1 MLLRLLLSILQ
12 TEDVVRLQMLL
23 LNHLLRVVADVVV
36 MREGPSLLLLLLLLM
51 LHLVLQL
58 LLVTLGPRRVPL
70 TAADAD
76 AATAIPL
83 VPVVGVDIPRVPR
96 LLMWGP
102 VKITVII
109 NQLPHNQTKHEGR
122 LMNLDAPCPLLSPR
136 PKLPYHILGTN
147 RRYRRPRRL
156 LLMPSSSSAAAAA
169 ILRGRRDASLEADR
183 ARARGRRWGC

>member
-12 TEDVVRLQMLL
+12 TEDVVWLQMLL

-70 TAADAD
+70 TAA
-76 AATAIPL
+76 AIPL

-102 VKITVII
+102 VKL
-109 NQLPHNQTKHEGR
+109 Q
-122 LMNLDAPCPLLSPR
+122 S
-136 PKLPYHILGTN
+136 
-147 RRYRRPRRL
+147 
-156 LLMPSSSSAAAAA
+156 
-169 ILRGRRDASLEADR
+169 
-183 ARARGRRWGC
+183 

>member
-36 MREGPSLLLLLLLLM
+36 MREGPSLLLLLLLM

-58 LLVTLGPRRVPL
+58 LLVPLGPRRVPL
-70 TAADAD
+70 TAAEAD
-76 AATAIPL
+76 AAAAISL
-83 VPVVGVDIPRVPR
+83 VPVVRVDIPRVPR

-122 LMNLDAPCPLLSPR
+122 LINLDAPCPLLSPR

-156 LLMPSSSSAAAAA
+156 LLMPSSSSAAAA

>member
-12 TEDVVRLQMLL
+12 TEDVVWLQMLL

-70 TAADAD
+70 TAAAD
-76 AATAIPL
+76 AAAAAIPL

-102 VKITVII
+102 VKL
-109 NQLPHNQTKHEGR
+109 Q
-122 LMNLDAPCPLLSPR
+122 S
-136 PKLPYHILGTN
+136 
-147 RRYRRPRRL
+147 
-156 LLMPSSSSAAAAA
+156 
-169 ILRGRRDASLEADR
+169 
-183 ARARGRRWGC
+183 